1 MKRKNRIKN
10 LLKKRI
16 LILDGAT
23 GTELQKRGMPAGV
36 CPEIWCLENPHVIEK
51 IHSEY
56 GQSGADV
63 VYTCTFGANRL
74 KLGQY
79 NVSNVVEMN
88 RELALLARHA
98 VGKKG
103 LVAGDMGPTGQFIE
117 PFGDLEFEE
126 AVEIFKEQ
134 VQGFIEGGVDLFA
147 IETMMDIQEARA
159 ALIAIKEMTDMF
171 TVVTMTYEKDGRT
184 LNGTDPVTALIT
196 LQSLGADAV
205 GCNCS
210 TGPEEM
216 VPLIAAMK
224 PYATVPLVAKP
235 NAGIP
240 ELIGNNTV
248 FTMGAK
254 EFAAYSMEFIS
265 RGVNVLGGCCGT
277 TPDHIRELKE
287 MVAGKKPMSP
297 VRKSLSA
304 VCSSRK
310 TVAFEKDKPLR
321 IIGERINPTGKKT
334 LQEELLQGR
343 LSRVRQLAREQE
355 KAGADLLDV
364 NVSVSGIDE
373 EKTMKEVINTLATS
387 STVPLVIDSANSNA
401 IEAALRVYPGRALIN
416 SITGE
421 KKKIENL
428 IPVAAKYGAM
438 FILLP
443 LTDRGVPEMAD
454 ERKEIIRSV
463 YDKARLYGFSK
474 DDIIVDGLVMT
485 VASNPE
491 APMEAL
497 KTVEWSSRYF
507 KCNTLLGLTNISFG
521 MPQRKW
527 LNGAYLAMAVERGL
541 TVAIANPGEE
551 EFMNVKAASDVLS
564 NRDKDAFI
572 YLTRFAGVPQGER
585 RDALQKDKVPIDE
598 IYHAIIE
605 GNREE
610 IESALERAVKEEESA
625 EKLVNDCMIPAIT
638 KVGELFDCKEYFLPQ
653 LIASAEAMK
662 RGLAYLDPYL
672 RKAQSKQRQKGCILI
687 ATVKGDVHDIG
698 KNIVALMLNNQGF
711 DVVDLGKDVSAEVI
725 IEEARRTHPYI
736 IALSA
741 LMTTTMVN
749 MKKIID
755 TVRQEGLRCS
765 FMVGGAVVT
774 ASYADEIKAAYA
786 RDGVEAVR
794 VAEILA
800 KKARGE

>member
-1 MKRKNRIKN
+1 MNKNKIKN
-10 LLKKRI
+10 LFKRKI
-16 LILDGAT
+16 VVLDGAT

-36 CPEIWCLENPHVIEK
+36 CPEIWCLEHSHVIQE

-63 VYTCTFGANRL
+63 IYTCTFGANRL

-79 NVSNVVEMN
+79 NISTVVEMN
-88 RELALLARHA
+88 RELALLARQT
-98 VGKKG
+98 VGGKG

-117 PFGDLEFEE
+117 PFGDLAFEN
-126 AVEIFKEQ
+126 AIEIFKEQ
-134 VQGFIEGGVDLFA
+134 VQGLLEGGVDLFV

-159 ALIAIKEMTDMF
+159 ALIAIKEMTDLF
-171 TVVTMTYEKDGRT
+171 TIVTMTYEKDGRT

-216 VPLIAAMK
+216 VSLIAAMK
-224 PYATVPLVAKP
+224 PYATVPVVAKP
-235 NAGIP
+235 NAGMP
-240 ELIGNNTV
+240 ELIGDKTV
-248 FTMGAK
+248 FTMGPS
-254 EFAAYSMEFIS
+254 EFAAHSSEFIS
-265 RGVNVLGGCCGT
+265 IGVNAIGGCCGT
-277 TPDHIRELKE
+277 TPDHIRILKE
-287 MVAGKKPMSP
+287 TVAGKKPVAP
-297 VRKSLSA
+297 VRKSVSA
-304 VCSSRK
+304 VSSSRK
-310 TVAFEKDKPLR
+310 TVLFEKDRPLR

-334 LQEELLQGR
+334 LQEELQQGKMA
-343 LSRVRQLAREQE
+343 RVRQLAREQE

-373 EKTMKEVINTLATS
+373 EETMKAAINALSTS
-387 STVPLVIDSANSNA
+387 STVPLVIDSANINA
-401 IEAALRVYPGRALIN
+401 IETALRVYPGRALIN

-421 KKKIENL
+421 KKKVEKL
-428 IPVAAKYGAM
+428 IPVAARYGAM

-454 ERKEIIRSV
+454 ERKEVIRSV
-463 YDKARLYGFSK
+463 YNQARTYGFSK

-485 VASNPE
+485 VASNPK
-491 APMEAL
+491 APMETL
-497 KTVEWSSRYF
+497 KTLGWSARYF

-527 LNGAYLAMAVERGL
+527 LNGAYLAMAVGQGL

-551 EFMNVKAASDVLS
+551 AFMNVKAASDVLS
-564 NRDKDAFI
+564 NRDKDASI
-572 YLTRFAGVPQGER
+572 YLTRLAGSAQDEK
-585 RDALQKDKVPIDE
+585 RDSLQKSMAVVGE
-598 IYHAIIE
+598 IYRSIIE

-610 IESALERAVKEEESA
+610 IESVLEQAVNEGESA
-625 EKLVNDCMIPAIT
+625 ENLVNDRMIPAIK
-638 KVGELFDCKEYFLPQ
+638 KVGELFDSKEYFLPQ

-672 RKAQSKQRQKGCILI
+672 RESQSDLKHKGRILI

-711 DVVDLGKDVSAEVI
+711 DVVDLGKNISAEMI
-725 IEEARRTHPYI
+725 IEEARQTRPNI
-736 IALSA
+736 VALSA

-749 MKKIID
+749 MKKTID
-755 TVRQEGLRCS
+755 TARREGLDCS

-774 ASYADEIKAAYA
+774 ASYAEEIGAAYA
-786 RDGVEAVR
+786 RDGVEAVK
-794 VAEILA
+794 VAEILIRN
-800 KKARGE
+800 AREK

>member
-1 MKRKNRIKN
+1 MNKNKIKN
-10 LLKKRI
+10 LFKRRI
-16 LILDGAT
+16 VVLDGAM

-36 CPEIWCLENPHVIEK
+36 CPEMWCLEHPYVIEG

-63 VYTCTFGANRL
+63 VYTCTFGVNRL

-79 NVSNVVEMN
+79 NISNVVEMN
-88 RELALLARHA
+88 RELALLARQA

-117 PFGDLEFEE
+117 PFGDLAFEE
-126 AVEIFKEQ
+126 AIEIFKEQ
-134 VQGFIEGGVDLFA
+134 VRGFIEGGVNLFA
-147 IETMMDIQEARA
+147 IETMIDIQEARA
-159 ALIAIKEMTDMF
+159 ALIAIKEMTDLF
-171 TVVTMTYEKDGRT
+171 TIVTMTYEKDGRT

-210 TGPEEM
+210 AGPEEM

-224 PYATVPLVAKP
+224 PYATVPVVAKP

-240 ELIGNNTV
+240 ELIGDKTV
-248 FTMGAK
+248 FTMGPS
-254 EFAAYSMEFIS
+254 EFAAHSSAFIS
-265 RGVNVLGGCCGT
+265 RGVNAVGGCCGT

-287 MVAGKKPMSP
+287 TVAGKKPMAP
-297 VRKSLSA
+297 VRRSVSA
-304 VCSSRK
+304 VSSSRK
-310 TVAFEKDKPLR
+310 TVLFEKDRPLH

-334 LQEELLQGR
+334 LQEELRQGKMA
-343 LSRVRQLAREQE
+343 RVRQLAREQE

-373 EKTMKEVINTLATS
+373 AKTMKAAMNALSTS

-401 IEAALRVYPGRALIN
+401 VEAALRVYPGRALIN

-421 KKKIENL
+421 KKKVEKL

-443 LTDRGVPEMAD
+443 LTDRGVPETAD
-454 ERKEIIRSV
+454 ERKEVIRSV
-463 YDKARLYGFSK
+463 YNQARTYDFTK
-474 DDIIVDGLVMT
+474 NDIIVDGLVMT

-491 APMEAL
+491 APMETL

-521 MPQRKW
+521 MPQRTW
-527 LNGAYLAMAVERGL
+527 LNGAYLAMAVSRGV
-541 TVAIANPGEE
+541 TIVIANPADE

-564 NRDKDAFI
+564 NRDKDASI
-572 YLTRFAGVPQGER
+572 YLTRFAGSAQNANRDSLQQSMAAVGEVYR
-585 RDALQKDKVPIDE
+585 
-598 IYHAIIE
+598 AIIE

-610 IESALERAVKEEESA
+610 IESVLEQAVNGGESA
-625 EKLVNDCMIPAIT
+625 EKLVHDCMIPAIK
-638 KVGELFDCKEYFLPQ
+638 KVGELFDSKEYFLPQ

-672 RKAQSKQRQKGCILI
+672 KEDQSDRDQKGRILI
-687 ATVKGDVHDIG
+687 ATVKGDIHDIG

-725 IEEARRTHPYI
+725 IEEARQTHPDI
-736 IALSA
+736 VALSA

-749 MKKIID
+749 MKKTID
-755 TVRQEGLRCS
+755 EARREGLGCS

-774 ASYADEIKAAYA
+774 ASYADEIGAAYA

-794 VAEILA
+794 VADILLR
-800 KKARGE
+800 KAREK

>member
-1 MKRKNRIKN
+1 MNKNKIKY
-10 LLKKRI
+10 LFKKKI
-16 LILDGAT
+16 VVLDGAM

-36 CPEIWCLENPHVIEK
+36 CPEIWCLEHPHVLGE
-51 IHSEY
+51 IHDEY

-63 VYTCTFGANRL
+63 VYTCTFGANRV

-88 RELALLARHA
+88 RELALLARRA

-117 PFGDLEFEE
+117 PFGDLAFEE
-126 AVEIFKEQ
+126 AIEIFKEQ
-134 VQGFIEGGVDLFA
+134 VQGFLEGGVDLFA
-147 IETMMDIQEARA
+147 IETMIDIQEARA

-171 TVVTMTYEKDGRT
+171 TIVTMTYEKDGRT

-210 TGPEEM
+210 AGPEEM

-224 PYATVPLVAKP
+224 PYATVPVVAKP

-240 ELIGNNTV
+240 ELIGDKTV
-248 FTMGAK
+248 FTMGPS
-254 EFAAYSMEFIS
+254 EFAAYSTAFIA
-265 RGVNVLGGCCGT
+265 RGINAVGGCCGT

-287 MVAGKKPMSP
+287 AVAGKKPMAP
-297 VRKSLSA
+297 VRKSVSA
-304 VCSSRK
+304 VSSSRR
-310 TVAFEKDKPLR
+310 TVLFEKGRPLR

-334 LQEELLQGR
+334 LQEELRQGKMA
-343 LSRVRQLAREQE
+343 RVRQLAREQE

-373 EKTMKEVINTLATS
+373 ETTMKAAMNALSTS

-401 IEAALRVYPGRALIN
+401 IETALRVYPGRALIN
-416 SITGE
+416 SISGE
-421 KKKIENL
+421 KKKMEKL

-443 LTDRGVPEMAD
+443 LTDRGVPETAD
-454 ERKEIIRSV
+454 ERKEVIRSV
-463 YDKARLYGFSK
+463 YDNARMCGFTK

-491 APMEAL
+491 APMETL

-507 KCNTLLGLTNISFG
+507 KCTTLLGLTNISFG

-527 LNGAYLAMAVERGL
+527 LNSAYLAMAVSKGV
-541 TVAIANPGEE
+541 TIAIANPADE

-572 YLTRFAGVPQGER
+572 YLTRFAGTVQDER
-585 RDALQKDKVPIDE
+585 RDAIRKSMAAVGE
-598 IYHAIIE
+598 VYRAIIE

-610 IESALERAVKEEESA
+610 IESVLERAVNGGESA
-625 EKLVNDCMIPAIT
+625 EKLIHDRMIPAIT
-638 KVGELFDCKEYFLPQ
+638 KVGELFDRKEYFLPQ

-672 RKAQSKQRQKGCILI
+672 KEGQSDQEQKGRILI
-687 ATVKGDVHDIG
+687 ATVKGDIHDIG

-711 DVVDLGKDVSAEVI
+711 DVVDLGKDVSVEVI
-725 IEEARRTHPYI
+725 IEEARQTRPDI
-736 IALSA
+736 VALSA

-749 MKKIID
+749 MKKTID
-755 TVRQEGLRCS
+755 TARREGLDCS

-774 ASYADEIKAAYA
+774 ASYADEIGAAYA

-794 VAEILA
+794 VAKLLVR
-800 KKARGE
+800 KAREK

>member
-1 MKRKNRIKN
+1 MNKNKFKNLFKRKIVV
-10 LLKKRI
+10 
-16 LILDGAT
+16 LDGAM
-23 GTELQKRGMPAGV
+23 GTELQKRGMPVGV
-36 CPEIWCLENPHVIEK
+36 CPEIWCLENPHVIEE
-51 IHSEY
+51 IHGEY
-56 GQSGADV
+56 VQSGADV

-88 RELALLARHA
+88 RELALLARRA

-117 PFGDLEFEE
+117 PFGDLGFEE
-126 AVEIFKEQ
+126 AIGIFKEQ

-147 IETMMDIQEARA
+147 VETMMDIQEARA
-159 ALIAIKEMTDMF
+159 ALIAVREMTDMF
-171 TVVTMTYEKDGRT
+171 TIVTMTYEKDGRT

-240 ELIGNNTV
+240 ELIGNSTV

-265 RGVNVLGGCCGT
+265 RGVNVVGGCCGT

-287 MVAGKKPMSP
+287 TVAGKKPMAP
-297 VRKSLSA
+297 VRKSVSA

-310 TVAFEKDKPLR
+310 TVVFEKDRPLR

-373 EKTMKEVINTLATS
+373 EKKMKEVINTLATS

-443 LTDRGVPEMAD
+443 LTDRGVPETAD

-463 YDKARLYGFSK
+463 YDKARLYGFTK

-491 APMEAL
+491 APMETM

-551 EFMNVKAASDVLS
+551 EFMNVKAASDLLS

-572 YLTRFAGVPQGER
+572 YLKRFAGVPQGER
-585 RDALQKDKVPIDE
+585 RDASRKGEVPIDE

-605 GNREE
+605 GNRED
-610 IESALERAVKEEESA
+610 IESVLERAVKEEESA

-638 KVGELFDCKEYFLPQ
+638 KVGKLFDSKEYFLPQ

-672 RKAQSKQRQKGCILI
+672 RKAQSEQRQKGCILI

-725 IEEARRTHPYI
+725 IEEARRTHPDI

-755 TVRQEGLRCS
+755 TVRQEGLGCS

-774 ASYADEIKAAYA
+774 ASYAEEIKAAYA

-794 VAEILA
+794 VAELLA
-800 KKARGE
+800 RKARGE